1 MRRFS
6 KRDMGATSVAE
17 ILAVVGICEIYWGQG
32 GGVGHDVVTLCW
44 PQVGWSPM
52 WSYFRLYFFQ
62 KWKPVQN
69 AGGTVW
75 CLLWGKFWSQFVHR
89 LCGPMSACPMLT
101 RCENHSK
108 KKKSD
113 GCPCVTVSWSPMW
126 SHVGHS
132 LSATAC
138 SPLDCCSREARSVTR
153 LLCNSY
159 NSSMVEPGWLNP
171 HAHFPLLLSGGS
183 PLYFCISGA
192 FLYLLLL
199 SRFNHQACHCPKT
212 TEFVIYSEHYVCLYV
227 YFPS

>member
-1 MRRFS
+1 MFRLPKTSSLSICHIGGKNIRSSYIMGQDMRRFS
-6 KRDMGATSVAE
+6 KRDMGATSMAE

-32 GGVGHDVVTLCW
+32 GVVDMMWSHFVDHKLVGHLC
-44 PQVGWSPM
+44 GHISDC
-52 WSYFRLYFFQ
+52 SFFRNENQ
-62 KWKPVQN
+62 SKN

-108 KKKSD
+108 KKKSH

-159 NSSMVEPGWLNP
+159 NSSMVEAGWLNP
-171 HAHFPLLLSGGS
+171 HAHFPL
-183 PLYFCISGA
+183 
-192 FLYLLLL
+192 
-199 SRFNHQACHCPKT
+199 
-212 TEFVIYSEHYVCLYV
+212 
-227 YFPS
+227 